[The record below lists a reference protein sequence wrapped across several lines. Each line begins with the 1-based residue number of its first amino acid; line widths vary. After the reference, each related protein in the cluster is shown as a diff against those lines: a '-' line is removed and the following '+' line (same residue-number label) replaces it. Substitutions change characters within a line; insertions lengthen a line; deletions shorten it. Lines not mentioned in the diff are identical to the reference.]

1 MKHPSR
7 VLTREARTRARADF
21 YADSEPQIEFTET
34 AKANARA
41 GALHGFVLALAILLV
56 VIPIILMTNGCS
68 VDPFAAEWSMPGFL
82 LTARPSRA

>member
-1 MKHPSR
+1 MKHPSKA
-7 VLTREARTRARADF
+7 LTREARTRARADF
-21 YADSEPQIEFTET
+21 YADSQPPAEFTET

-68 VDPFAAEWSMPGFL
+68 VDLSAAEGSMPGFL
-82 LTARPSRA
+82 LAARSRLA